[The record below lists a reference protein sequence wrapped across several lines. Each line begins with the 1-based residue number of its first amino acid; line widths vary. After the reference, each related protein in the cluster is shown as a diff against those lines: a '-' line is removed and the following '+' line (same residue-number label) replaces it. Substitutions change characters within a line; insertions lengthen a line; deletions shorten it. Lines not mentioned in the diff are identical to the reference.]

1 MIDVFIS
8 RNELDAQGIVTSL
21 KVSNYSILCQALI
34 TVDFLSFSIKKE
46 FDWVFFSSSNGARSF
61 FQQATNVNAKFAAIG
76 PATASAVP
84 FDCDFVG
91 EGTNTEEIARMFFHL
106 VGNERVLFPSAED
119 SLHSTANLFDS
130 EQIEIISTYK
140 KERLAFKLPE
150 ARLYLFSSPSNVYA
164 AQEMNDL
171 VGMNCVAYG
180 TATANAL
187 RAAGV
192 RNIHLV
198 SSWNQEEIANDLKSM
213 LLS

>member
-8 RNELDAQGIVTSL
+8 RSESDAQDIVASMNN
-21 KVSNYSILCQALI
+21 SNYTSHCQSLI
-34 TVDFLSFSIKKE
+34 KVEFLPFNIKKE

-61 FQQATNVNAKFAAIG
+61 FQQATNVNAKYAAIG
-76 PATASAVP
+76 LATASAVP
-84 FDCDFVG
+84 FECDFVG

-119 SLHSTANLFDS
+119 SLNSTANLFDL
-130 EQIEIISTYK
+130 EQNEIISTYK
-140 KERLAFKLPE
+140 KTRLALALPE

-164 AQEMNDL
+164 AQEKNDL
-171 VGMNCVAYG
+171 SKLNCVAYG
-180 TATANAL
+180 NATAASL
-187 RAAGV
+187 KDAGV

-198 SSWNQEEIANDLKSM
+198 SSWNQEEIANDLKS

>member
-1 MIDVFIS
+1 
-8 RNELDAQGIVTSL
+8 
-21 KVSNYSILCQALI
+21 
-34 TVDFLSFSIKKE
+34 
-46 FDWVFFSSSNGARSF
+46 
-61 FQQATNVNAKFAAIG
+61 
-76 PATASAVP
+76 
-84 FDCDFVG
+84 
-91 EGTNTEEIARMFFHL
+91 MFFHL
-106 VGNERVLFPSAED
+106 VGNNRVLFPSAAD
-119 SLHSTANLFDS
+119 SLNSTANLFDS

>member
-8 RNELDAQGIVTSL
+8 RSESDAQEIVSSL
-21 KVSNYSILCQALI
+21 KGSNYSLHCQALI
-34 TVDFLSFSIKKE
+34 TVDFLPFNIKKE

-61 FQQATNVNAKFAAIG
+61 FEQTTNVNAKYAAIG
-76 PATASAVP
+76 PATASTVP
-84 FDCDFVG
+84 FECDFVG

-106 VGNERVLFPSAED
+106 VGNERVLFPSAAD
-119 SLHSTANLFDS
+119 SLNSTANLFNS
-130 EQIEIISTYK
+130 EQVEIISTYK
-140 KERLAFKLPE
+140 KTRLALALPE

-171 VGMNCVAYG
+171 DGMICVAYG
-180 TATANAL
+180 TATASAL
-187 RAAGV
+187 KAAGV

-198 SSWNQEEIANDLKSM
+198 SSWNQEEIASDLKSL

>member
-8 RNELDAQGIVTSL
+8 RSELDADELVLSL
-21 KVSNYSILCQALI
+21 KSSNYSSHCQSLI
-34 TVDFLSFSIKKE
+34 SVEFLPFNIKKE

-61 FQQATNVNAKFAAIG
+61 FEQTTNVNAKYAAIG
-76 PATASAVP
+76 PATASTVP
-84 FDCDFVG
+84 FECDFVG

-106 VGNERVLFPSAED
+106 VGNERVLFPSAAD
-119 SLHSTANLFDS
+119 SLNSTANLFNS
-130 EQIEIISTYK
+130 EQVEIISTYK
-140 KERLAFKLPE
+140 KTRLALALPE

-171 VGMNCVAYG
+171 VGMICVAYG
-180 TATANAL
+180 TATASAL
-187 RAAGV
+187 KAAGV

-198 SSWNQEEIANDLKSM
+198 SSWNQEEIASDLKSL

>member
-8 RNELDAQGIVTSL
+8 RSESDVRELVLSL
-21 KVSNYSILCQALI
+21 NSSNYSAHCQSLI
-34 TVDFLSFSIKKE
+34 SLEFLSFNIKKD

-61 FQQATNVNAKFAAIG
+61 FQQTTNVNAKYAAIG

-84 FDCDFVG
+84 FECDFVG

-119 SLHSTANLFDS
+119 SLNSTANLFNQG
-130 EQIEIISTYK
+130 QIEIISTYK
-140 KERLAFKLPE
+140 KTRLALPLPE

-164 AQEMNDL
+164 AQESNDL

-180 TATANAL
+180 AATASAL
-187 RAAGV
+187 KAAGV

-198 SSWNQEEIANDLKSM
+198 SSWGQLEIANDLRS
-213 LLS
+213 LLV

>member
-8 RNELDAQGIVTSL
+8 RSESDAQDIVSYL
-21 KVSNYSILCQALI
+21 KRSNYTAHCQSLI
-34 TVDFLSFSIKKE
+34 KVEFLSFNIKKD

-61 FQQATNVNAKFAAIG
+61 FQEAKNVNAKFAAIG

-84 FDCDFVG
+84 FECDFVG

-106 VGNERVLFPSAED
+106 VGKERVLFPSALD
-119 SLHSTANLFDS
+119 SLNSTANLFDS

-140 KERLAFKLPE
+140 KERLALELPQ
-150 ARLYLFSSPSNVYA
+150 AQLYLFSSPSNVYA
-164 AQEMNDL
+164 AQEKNDL

-187 RAAGV
+187 KSAGV
-192 RNIHLV
+192 RNIHKV
-198 SSWNQEEIANDLKSM
+198 SSWNQEEIANDLKS

>member
-8 RNELDAQGIVTSL
+8 RTESDAHELVLSL
-21 KVSNYSILCQALI
+21 NSSNYSSHCQPLI
-34 TVDFLSFSIKKE
+34 SVEFLPFSIKKE

-61 FQQATNVNAKFAAIG
+61 FQQSTNVNSKYAAIG

-84 FDCDFVG
+84 FECDFVG
-91 EGTNTEEIARMFFHL
+91 EGINTEEIARMFFHM

-119 SLHSTANLFDS
+119 SLNSTANLFNQD
-130 EQIEIISTYK
+130 QIEVISTYK
-140 KERLAFKLPE
+140 KTRLALLLPE

-164 AQEMNDL
+164 AQESNDL

-187 RAAGV
+187 QVAGV

-198 SSWNQEEIANDLKSM
+198 SSWNQAEIANDLKA